1 MKLKNGYLILS
12 ESISV
17 NGVPENIKILP
28 LGNVNSRKGNFLV
41 DETSFKEM
49 QQYFTDRQIDV
60 VIDYEH
66 QTLEG
71 TEAPAAGWIK
81 DLKLT
86 DEGVVAKVY
95 WTDRAK
101 EYLKNKEYRYLSPVI
116 FKRKSDGRAIVLHSV
131 ALTNTPAIDGME
143 PIVNNLNFLKGG
155 KEDMNEFLKKLAVL
169 LGLDENATEEEIIE
183 AIKKLAEN
191 EKAPEGNEE
200 EIVAN
205 KEILKALELDE
216 KATVEDVKGKIIALK
231 NPAGYVSAED
241 FTKLKEKIQEKESED
256 LVKMALSTGKITPAQ
271 KDWAKQY
278 ALKDPS
284 GFKNF
289 VDKAPQVVPLEE
301 LELTDK
307 KTKSPKLNSEL
318 EISINKQLGI
328 TSEEIEK
335 YGKDDE

>member
-86 DEGVVAKVY
+86 DEGVVAKVD

-205 KEILKALELDE
+205 KEILEALELDE

-241 FTKLKEKIQEKESED
+241 FTKRKDTRK
-256 LVKMALSTGKITPAQ
+256 GK
-271 KDWAKQY
+271 
-278 ALKDPS
+278 
-284 GFKNF
+284 
-289 VDKAPQVVPLEE
+289 
-301 LELTDK
+301 
-307 KTKSPKLNSEL
+307 
-318 EISINKQLGI
+318 
-328 TSEEIEK
+328 
-335 YGKDDE
+335 